1 MAKGANL
8 AVHKKIS
15 NGVGIWAEV
24 AKTGVGSGRAKKY
37 STTFLHGKVLKKFC
51 WGEKLNYCLL
61 PPAWLKTSKKLWSFF
76 CLRKRSHINWKFLQN
91 FRLHCYYCWSYCCW
105 CWWRCFALGRIFAS
119 FVIPDI
125 RWQFM
130 HFCLNGT
137 IVSYVRIEEIQRYK
151 EKNSRELFWIFY
163 RGFQADFLASV
174 CYGSSIF
181 SFTLTDS

>member
-1 MAKGANL
+1 MGSGFEQRL
-8 AVHKKIS
+8 Q
-15 NGVGIWAEV
+15 
-24 AKTGVGSGRAKKY
+24 KTGVGWGRAKKY

-91 FRLHCYYCWSYCCW
+91 FRRHCYYCCSCYYCCW
-105 CWWRCFALGRIFAS
+105 CWWRCLALGRIFAS

-130 HFCLNGT
+130 PFCLNGK
-137 IVSYVRIEEIQRYK
+137 IVSYVRIEEIQRYG
-151 EKNSRELFWIFY
+151 EKKSRELFWIFLS
-163 RGFQADFLASV
+163 GFQADFWRPCVTVALFSV
-174 CYGSSIF
+174 
-181 SFTLTDS
+181 LL